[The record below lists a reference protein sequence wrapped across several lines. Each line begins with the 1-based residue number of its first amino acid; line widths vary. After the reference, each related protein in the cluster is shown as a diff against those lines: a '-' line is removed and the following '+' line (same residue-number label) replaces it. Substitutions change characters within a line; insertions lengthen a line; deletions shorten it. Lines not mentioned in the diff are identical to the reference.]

1 VEEGK
6 AADKAIRPVPSVQAQ
21 RVAGALSAAQIR
33 KVKKPFWQVRDLIQ
47 KRLPKN
53 GFLFEFKGLSKLTA
67 TFGWRL
73 QHDSGD
79 RSCCRSG
86 KRMSSWD

>member
-1 VEEGK
+1 VEELK
-6 AADKAIRPVPSVQAQ
+6 AADKTRLRTPPVQAW
-21 RVAGALSAAQIR
+21 REAGVLSAAQIR

-67 TFGWRL
+67 TFGSRL
-73 QHDSGD
+73 QHDS
-79 RSCCRSG
+79 
-86 KRMSSWD
+86 

>member
-1 VEEGK
+1 VEEET
-6 AADKAIRPVPSVQAQ
+6 ATDKAMLRVPVVQAW
-21 RVAGALSAAQIR
+21 RIAGVSSAAQIR

-73 QHDSGD
+73 QHDSRD

-86 KRMSSWD
+86 KRMSLWD

>member
-1 VEEGK
+1 VEEVT
-6 AADKAIRPVPSVQAQ
+6 AADKAMLRVPPVRAR
-21 RVAGALSAAQIR
+21 RVASVLSAVQIC

-67 TFGWRL
+67 SFGWRL
-73 QHDSGD
+73 QHDS
-79 RSCCRSG
+79 
-86 KRMSSWD
+86 